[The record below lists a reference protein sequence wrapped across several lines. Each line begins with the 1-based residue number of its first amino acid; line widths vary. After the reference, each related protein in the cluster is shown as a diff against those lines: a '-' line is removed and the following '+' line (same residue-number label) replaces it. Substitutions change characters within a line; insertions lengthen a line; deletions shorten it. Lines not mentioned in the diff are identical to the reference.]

1 MCRLN
6 WNVGVVTF
14 FGADVVK
21 LTGLQQACIS
31 EVLLIDGIT
40 AFCVQVLHDESFWLS
55 CGALVILAVGSPTL
69 GATAYS
75 AVTLLAHSNDAW
87 LIGSLIGPNGAAIF
101 KHSMPSAS
109 SFGMQWLIE
118 TPAPGVITRK
128 SVCEPLASG
137 IISVDS
143 LVPVGRGQRELV
155 VGDRQTGKTSI
166 GLDTILNQTGLG
178 TLCLLSALGQKATPA
193 LGTCL
198 AIASRDAFGFLT
210 ISMASASASAVS
222 QFLSTY
228 ATSSMTEFFM
238 WTKKS
243 ACPAFYDDLSK
254 HAVAYRELSLLLRQ
268 PPGREAFPGE
278 IFFVHSRLL
287 ERSCKPHFGLSGG
300 SVTAFPVVET
310 LASDVSGFITTN
322 MISITDG
329 QIFLAQEK
337 CYRDTS
343 AFGKRCSTDHA
354 VDSRCWQHSVDTT
367 ASADT
372 LPVESG
378 LFRRDVD
385 STAEKAVWSLANST

>member
-1 MCRLN
+1 M
-6 WNVGVVTF
+6 
-14 FGADVVK
+14 
-21 LTGLQQACIS
+21 
-31 EVLLIDGIT
+31 
-40 AFCVQVLHDESFWLS
+40 
-55 CGALVILAVGSPTL
+55 
-69 GATAYS
+69 
-75 AVTLLAHSNDAW
+75 
-87 LIGSLIGPNGAAIF
+87 
-101 KHSMPSAS
+101 
-109 SFGMQWLIE
+109 
-118 TPAPGVITRK
+118 
-128 SVCEPLASG
+128 
-137 IISVDS
+137 
-143 LVPVGRGQRELV
+143 

-254 HAVAYRELSLLLRQ
+254 HAVAYRELSLLLRR

-329 QIFLAQEK
+329 QIFL
-337 CYRDTS
+337 
-343 AFGKRCSTDHA
+343 
-354 VDSRCWQHSVDTT
+354 SVDQ
-367 ASADT
+367 
-372 LPVESG
+372 P
-378 LFRRDVD
+378 
-385 STAEKAVWSLANST
+385 